1 MPNLF
6 SVETVFFTVLDYP
19 VSFIEFFGTVFY
31 FASVWLI
38 ARRNILTWPIGL
50 AGVLLYMVLF
60 FQYQLYSDSLEQI
73 YYLAASAYGWW
84 AWNRTKTSGKVDTA
98 FSNRTTIASW
108 AAVTL
113 LLGLALGSVM
123 TQIHLWLP
131 AWFPIPASLPW
142 LDAMTTVMSLSAMW
156 LLTLRRTETWIYW
169 IIVDLAAIYVY
180 FSKGIVFIGLQYII
194 LTFIAIYGLISWVT
208 RQRKDETLG
217 FFCDFK

>member
-60 FQYQLYSDSLEQI
+60 YQYQLYSDSLEQI

>member
-1 MPNLF
+1 
-6 SVETVFFTVLDYP
+6 
-19 VSFIEFFGTVFY
+19 
-31 FASVWLI
+31 
-38 ARRNILTWPIGL
+38 
-50 AGVLLYMVLF
+50 MVLF
-60 FQYQLYSDSLEQI
+60 YQYQLYSDSLEQI

>member
-38 ARRNILTWPIGL
+38 ARRNILTWPIGI

-60 FQYQLYSDSLEQI
+60 YQFQLYSDSLEQI

-180 FSKGIVFIGLQYII
+180 FSKGIMFIGLQYII

-208 RQRKDETLG
+208 RQHKNEDPG